1 MGNDRYGGTLVFD
14 EDDRLEP
21 SVYCVLCIV
30 PKRLSRCTGEET
42 P

>member
-21 SVYCVLCIV
+21 SVYCVLC
-30 PKRLSRCTGEET
+30 LSA
-42 P
+42 